1 MLYSAGQYDS
11 CRSHGCSKPH
21 LNPLGCFGGP
31 EGGFY
36 SESLGQG
43 WNFPPKSLMSSA
55 FRTDRRTRFISVVPS
70 RFGEAENF
78 LQMKGEQARRRM
90 MGPPTPSDESERG
103 SERGRTDHHIFQA
116 HATLAFTH
124 GSGGIQNSRE
134 FLLNEFGKISL
145 PACSF
150 GRMMIEGERLNRKTI
165 LWS

>member
-11 CRSHGCSKPH
+11 WRSHGCSKPH

-90 MGPPTPSDESERG
+90 MGPPTPSDEGRREG
-103 SERGRTDHHIFQA
+103 GGRTIIFFRPMQLSHSLMA
-116 HATLAFTH
+116 AAEFKTLENSSLMSSEKFPCQLAA
-124 GSGGIQNSRE
+124 SGE
-134 FLLNEFGKISL
+134 
-145 PACSF
+145 
-150 GRMMIEGERLNRKTI
+150 
-165 LWS
+165 